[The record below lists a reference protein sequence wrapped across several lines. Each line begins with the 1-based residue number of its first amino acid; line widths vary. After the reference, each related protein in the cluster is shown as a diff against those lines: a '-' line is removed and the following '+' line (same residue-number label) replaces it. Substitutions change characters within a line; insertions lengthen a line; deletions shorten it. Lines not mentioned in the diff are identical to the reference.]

1 MAIDTTINDSAS
13 IVKSLSMGS
22 GVDIQALA
30 KNLAEA
36 ENQSKIDRVTNKKT
50 QAESNI
56 SGIGTIASAVGSL
69 KDMLESMKNKTSLVT
84 QQLESSSQSVKLK
97 ATGTN
102 ITKGSYS
109 VSITQ
114 LARPQVN
121 VISVNSSTDTSNL
134 TGTLSVAGQ
143 DITISAGDSAQ
154 EVVDAINDK
163 NLGVN
168 AQLVNRKVMN
178 GGSLVDDWVISLQG
192 TNGSSNS
199 FSVSVNG
206 VANNSLQTAQD
217 AQLTING
224 MTAYRSD
231 NVIDDLVPDIEL
243 DIRDASAGSTVVI
256 RSSKS
261 YDAVETFVN
270 TLSSTYNDV
279 VSVLDAL
286 AGDTDPDEPLAGSLA
301 KERSL
306 VYSIKTQLKSMLDEE
321 SATAS
326 GGLSSLRDLGL
337 NFAADGTLQVE
348 EKILS
353 DVLAN
358 KADDVVAML
367 SANIDGQS
375 VYTPEASRGLLLQ
388 VSINLDA
395 LIGKDGVLT
404 SRVSSEENNIA
415 DYEDQLADL
424 EQRLQRSYQRYTEQF
439 AAMET
444 FVQQSKEMRNYLEN
458 QFKAMQNSGD

>member
-102 ITKGSYS
+102 ITEGSYS

>member
-22 GVDIQALA
+22 GVDIQSLA

-36 ENQSKIDRVTNKKT
+36 ENQSKIDRVTKKKT

-84 QQLESSSQSVKLK
+84 QKLESSSEVVKLK
-97 ATGTN
+97 ATGTSV
-102 ITKGSYS
+102 TEGSYS

-121 VISVNSSTDTSNL
+121 LISVNSSSDTSNL
-134 TGTLSVAGQ
+134 TGTLGVAGQ
-143 DITISAGDSAQ
+143 NITISAGDSAQ
-154 EVVDAINDK
+154 DVVDAINDE
-163 NLGVN
+163 NLGVT
-168 AQLVNRKVMN
+168 AQLVNRKVIN

-224 MTAYRSD
+224 ITAYRSD

-243 DIRDASAGSTVVI
+243 DIRDASAGSSVVV

-261 YDAVETFVN
+261 YDAVKSFVN
-270 TLSSTYNDV
+270 TLSSTYNNV
-279 VSVLDAL
+279 VTVLDAL

-306 VYSIKTQLKSMLDEE
+306 VYSIKTQLKSILDQE

-326 GGLSSLRDLGL
+326 GGLGSLRDLGL
-337 NFAADGTLQVE
+337 NFAVDGSLQVE

-353 DVLAN
+353 DALAN

-404 SRVSSEENNIA
+404 KRVSSEENNIA

-424 EQRLQRSYQRYTEQF
+424 EKRLQRSYQRYTEQF